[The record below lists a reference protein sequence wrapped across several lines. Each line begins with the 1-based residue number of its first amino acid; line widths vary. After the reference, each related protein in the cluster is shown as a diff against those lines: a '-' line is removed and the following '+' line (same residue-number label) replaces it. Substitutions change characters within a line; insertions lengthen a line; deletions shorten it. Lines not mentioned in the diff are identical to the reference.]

1 MRDFFLLMSVGWML
15 CMNWRRLRRYQC
27 LQEETLISN
36 SARRQHSKL
45 YWHLW
50 QICKGE
56 GKKKE
61 RKWRKKIKQMRDWAD
76 IHLKIKG
83 GPIDCSC
90 QDKLPSTNRFS
101 GWSLLGLGGACEH
114 EDRRCCC
121 SEGLERRQSQPH
133 DNGMTSA
140 EKCHWGHREFERR
153 GNKTARIF
161 GLWLIY
167 KHGFNKVLLFTAL
180 L

>member
-1 MRDFFLLMSVGWML
+1 M
-15 CMNWRRLRRYQC
+15 
-27 LQEETLISN
+27 LISN

-61 RKWRKKIKQMRDWAD
+61 RKWRKQIKQMRDGAD
-76 IHLKIKG
+76 IHPKKG
-83 GPIDCSC
+83 GPIDCGC

-101 GWSLLGLGGACEH
+101 GWSLLVLGGACEH

-121 SEGLERRQSQPH
+121 SESLEQRQNRPH

-140 EKCHWGHREFERR
+140 EKCHWGQTDGRDVEKDCTHIWVIMADLLAWSITFQLYALCDPAVSDLLPECKEY
-153 GNKTARIF
+153 
-161 GLWLIY
+161 LY
-167 KHGFNKVLLFTAL
+167 KMWQGIIIIMAS
-180 L
+180 